1 MLDLAFPLIIGG
13 LYLLLTTLWPARN
26 EEDVIESELRQAD
39 WKKEV
44 GKLIAGNTNKYEWV
58 YRTTYRHPVLM
69 RLPGVI
75 LLTAGVIIILL
86 ENIK

>member
-13 LYLLLTTLWPARN
+13 LYALFITLRPARN
-26 EEDVIESELRQAD
+26 EEDVMESELRDAD
-39 WKKEV
+39 RKKEV
-44 GKLIAGNTNKYEWV
+44 GEFIAGHANKYEWA

-69 RLPGVI
+69 RLPGA
-75 LLTAGVIIILL
+75 LMLTAAVIIILL